1 MTESSRISREG
12 TLIVA
17 FSGRSMGFPGCLSS
31 GLSCLENGAESLRIG
46 DHVVGANPAITN
58 GEREDQ
64 VGSHRISD
72 HDDRSSRQVVH
83 ARIQR
88 IGSQRSGFRNHMVG
102 TRDAQWAAS
111 RESLRVG
118 RANHFGMEDGHQ
130 TIDIAPLGS
139 GEKRGDHLPCR

>member
-1 MTESSRISREG
+1 MGWSSRYVSN
-12 TLIVA
+12 
-17 FSGRSMGFPGCLSS
+17 RSTTFMGPPAVGSTGPERGS
-31 GLSCLENGAESLRIG
+31 ESLRIG
-46 DHVVGANPAITN
+46 DHVVGTNPAITN

-130 TIDIAPLGS
+130 TIDIAPLGR